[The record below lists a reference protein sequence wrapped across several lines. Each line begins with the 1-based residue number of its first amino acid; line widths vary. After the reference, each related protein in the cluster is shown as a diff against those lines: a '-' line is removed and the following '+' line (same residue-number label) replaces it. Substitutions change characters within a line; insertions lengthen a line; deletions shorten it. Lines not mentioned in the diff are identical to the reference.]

1 MTTRIKQQFLL
12 GGIAALLHHP
22 IEQLHQFL
30 QLGGGEQGSS
40 RA

>member
-1 MTTRIKQQFLL
+1 
-12 GGIAALLHHP
+12 LHHP